1 MDLGRAL
8 PNRKGSW
15 EEAGIQAEVCG
26 SRSSRMAEKVRG
38 AHMAKKRCFFNDTAA
53 HRTYSITIHDAL
65 QNFILTRIDYVTDY
79 INNTTK
85 QRELGF
91 RTRTAFPM
99 GKRLIF
105 SEFTN
110 VLFCY

>member
-1 MDLGRAL
+1 
-8 PNRKGSW
+8 
-15 EEAGIQAEVCG
+15 
-26 SRSSRMAEKVRG
+26 MAEKVRG
-38 AHMAKKRCFFNDTAA
+38 AHMAKKRGGIDGKDVQSAVCM
-53 HRTYSITIHDAL
+53 SSDASR
-65 QNFILTRIDYVTDY
+65 NSCIDYVTDY

>member
-1 MDLGRAL
+1 
-8 PNRKGSW
+8 
-15 EEAGIQAEVCG
+15 
-26 SRSSRMAEKVRG
+26 MAEKVRG
-38 AHMAKKRCFFNDTAA
+38 AHMAKKRGGIDGKDVQSAVCM
-53 HRTYSITIHDAL
+53 SSDAS
-65 QNFILTRIDYVTDY
+65 QQKFILTRIDYVTDY

>member
-1 MDLGRAL
+1 MHHTLRVVARIMIGL
-8 PNRKGSW
+8 LLRK
-15 EEAGIQAEVCG
+15 AFG
-26 SRSSRMAEKVRG
+26 SRSSEVDRHG
-38 AHMAKKRCFFNDTAA
+38 
-53 HRTYSITIHDAL
+53 STIQLRSAD
-65 QNFILTRIDYVTDY
+65 QCRSQGPRSPQQKFVLTRINYVTDY

-105 SEFTN
+105 RSEERRGGKE
-110 VLFCY
+110 